1 MALGFLGKPA
11 AFAKRIEVGCGK
23 GRVSVAEAKLIDGKV
38 FAAGLRQRV
47 GKGVTD
53 LIANGGPTPGL
64 ATVLVGADPASQIY
78 VRSKGKLAAE
88 LGMVNFDHRLSEQ
101 ASEAELLALIA
112 RLNADNRVHGILVQ
126 LPLPK
131 HIDTAH
137 VLLAVDPAK
146 DVDGFHPLNVGRLG
160 SSAPAAP
167 LDFPVPCTPLGVSML
182 LHETLG
188 SLTGRHAVVIGRSN
202 LVGRPV
208 AQLLLRAD
216 CTVTI
221 AHSRTRDLPALC
233 RQADILVAAVGRPK
247 FVRGHWIKPGASVI
261 DVGINR
267 ILAEE
272 GRSPLVGDV
281 AFAEA
286 LPVAGHLTPVPGGV
300 GPMTVACLMFNTW
313 QAARRSSGLAVNAA
327 EQPHLPLGLGER
339 AKGEGA
345 KRPRSNHG
353 ARLELAVSP

>member
-1 MALGFLGKPA
+1 VM
-11 AFAKRIEVGCGK
+11 
-23 GRVSVAEAKLIDGKV
+23 AEAKLIDGKAV
-38 FAAGLRQRV
+38 AAGLRERV
-47 GKGVTD
+47 GLGVGN
-53 LIANGGPTPGL
+53 LLAKRSVKPGL
-64 ATVLVGADPASQIY
+64 ATILVGADPASQVY
-78 VRSKGKLAAE
+78 VRSKGKMAAE
-88 LGMVNFDHRLSEQ
+88 LGMVNFDHRLPPETT
-101 ASEAELLALIA
+101 EADLLALIA
-112 RLNADNRVHGILVQ
+112 RLNADAGVHGILVQ
-126 LPLPK
+126 LPLPR

-160 SSAPAAP
+160 SSAPGAP

-188 SLTGRHAVVIGRSN
+188 SLTGRSAVVIGRSN

-233 RQADILVAAVGRPK
+233 RQADILVVAIGK
-247 FVRGHWIKPGASVI
+247 KEFVRGDWIKPGAAVI
-261 DVGINR
+261 DVGTNR
-267 ILAEE
+267 IPTDD
-272 GRSPLVGDV
+272 GKNRLVGDV

-286 LPVAGHLTPVPGGV
+286 LPVAGYLTPVPGGV

-313 QAARRSSGLAVNAA
+313 QAARRSSGLVANAA
-327 EQPHLPLGLGER
+327 EQPHLPVDL
-339 AKGEGA
+339 
-345 KRPRSNHG
+345 G
-353 ARLELAVSP
+353 ARAVNASAIGPWSDHAAKLALETVGG